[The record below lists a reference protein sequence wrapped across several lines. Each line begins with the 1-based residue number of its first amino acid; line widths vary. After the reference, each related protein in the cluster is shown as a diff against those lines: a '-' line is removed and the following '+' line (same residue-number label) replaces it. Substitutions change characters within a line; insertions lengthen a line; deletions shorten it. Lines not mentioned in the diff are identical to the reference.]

1 MSIGVCFLGCG
12 AAARM
17 HGRTL
22 ARVDRSV
29 RRFYASRTAARADS
43 FCREVGGEGSFGSYD
58 AALGAPEVDVVVVTT
73 PPSTHLELT
82 RRALRAEKHVVVE
95 KPPFLGASDLDEV
108 AGLAERRERQVMV
121 AENYYYKPLTRR
133 LRTLLD
139 DEVIGRPL
147 FLLFNAVKRQ
157 RTGDW
162 RDEPGLAGGGAL
174 FEGGIH
180 WINLT
185 ASLGLEVRRVEG
197 VRPGKAPGPER
208 SMQVCLEYEGG
219 SAGVL
224 LYSWEVPSP
233 LQGLR
238 MSRIYGTE
246 GSIGFESNGL
256 FVAVWGRKKRLL
268 FPGFRDISG
277 YRAMFVDFLRA
288 LREGR
293 EPEFTLRMARR
304 DLEILEAAYRS
315 AGVSAQ
321 GRGAVHGEEAGEAA
335 ARDPEE
341 GATGPET
348 STSGRRP

>member
-1 MSIGVCFLGCG
+1 MSAGSRADAPAARTSAAEGVSASAPLREGRIGICFLGCG

-22 ARVDRSV
+22 ARVDRSL
-29 RRFYASRTAARADS
+29 RRFYASRTAARAEA
-43 FCREVGGEGSFGSYD
+43 FCADVGGEGSFASYD
-58 AALGAPEVDVVVVTT
+58 AALGSPEVDVAVVTT

-82 RRALRAEKHVVVE
+82 RRALRAEKHVIVE
-95 KPPFLGASDLDEV
+95 KPPFLSASDFDEV
-108 AGLAERRERQVMV
+108 ADLAARKGRQLMV
-121 AENYYYKPLTRR
+121 AENYFYKPLTRR
-133 LRTLLD
+133 LRTLL
-139 DEVIGRPL
+139 EEGVVGRPL
-147 FLLFNAVKRQ
+147 FLVFNALKRQ

-180 WINLT
+180 WINLA
-185 ASLGLEVRRVEG
+185 ASLGPAVRRVEAL
-197 VRPGKAPGPER
+197 RPVQAAGPER

-219 SAGVL
+219 GAGVL

-256 FVAVWGRKKRLL
+256 FVAVWGRKKRLF

-277 YRAMFVDFLRA
+277 YRAMFADFLGA

-293 EPEFTLRMARR
+293 DPEFTLRMARR

-315 AGVSAQ
+315 AEVSA
-321 GRGAVHGEEAGEAA
+321 
-335 ARDPEE
+335 
-341 GATGPET
+341 
-348 STSGRRP
+348 SGRRP